1 MEEDDFEDEEFISNA
16 ELISKYGN
24 DPAACSEL
32 SDEQLESLLTMKAIA
47 YGLEP
52 DEKSGQVL
60 AEIYA
65 LYAERTDP
73 SDRQTILSQVTEF
86 VEDHEGD
93 GYNALWLFIAV
104 DPDDELRAEAALNL
118 ASLIPADD
126 EEPFT
131 GVATVLNYI
140 GQQAAKGRDV
150 TSIFAGILHLGD
162 ARLLPM
168 LEATWDK
175 LPEGVQ
181 TGVPNFSPM
190 FASHAVVQF
199 YLRQLERGCEESVF
213 GSICAGLVKLA
224 KNACRT
230 ESGVV
235 DVERAFPAYADDDP
249 IEVIEKW
256 TLTEYLE
263 EIRPR
268 LEKLVAA
275 ESEPKLLPK
284 VIRVW
289 EAAAE
294 LED

>member
-1 MEEDDFEDEEFISNA
+1 MEEDDFEDDEFISNA

-24 DPAACSEL
+24 DPAACNKL

-65 LYAERTDP
+65 LFAERTVP

-86 VEDHEGD
+86 VEGHEGD

-104 DPDDELRAEAALNL
+104 DPDEQLRAEAALNL

-131 GVATVLNYI
+131 GPATVLNYI
-140 GQQAAKGRDV
+140 AQQAVKGRDV

-175 LPEGVQ
+175 LPREVQ
-181 TGVPNFSPM
+181 LRVPDFTPM
-190 FASHAVVQF
+190 FASHAVIEF
-199 YLRQLERGCEESVF
+199 YLKQLKRDCEKCLF
-213 GSICAGLVKLA
+213 GSVCNGLGKMA
-224 KNACRT
+224 KHACHT

-235 DVERAFPAYADDDP
+235 DVERAFPAYSDDDP
-249 IEVIEKW
+249 IQLLRKW
-256 TLTEYLE
+256 TLREYLS
-263 EIRPR
+263 EIRPT
-268 LEKLVAA
+268 LKEI
-275 ESEPKLLPK
+275 ESQELEPKSSPK
-284 VIRVW
+284 VLRMW